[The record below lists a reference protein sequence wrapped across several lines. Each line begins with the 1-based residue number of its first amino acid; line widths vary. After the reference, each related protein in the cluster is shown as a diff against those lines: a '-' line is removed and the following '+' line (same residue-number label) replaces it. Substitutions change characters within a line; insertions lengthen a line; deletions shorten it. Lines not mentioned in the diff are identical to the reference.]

1 MLAKGVSSACDKRPK
16 DGPAATSCA
25 RHTYLIRI
33 LCAHGGPHKR
43 THPTRSSGA
52 WDKRTGR
59 AAIAQSFHA
68 AGTAGP
74 LAGLTGQNAEYG
86 CTLAGRQR

>member
-16 DGPAATSCA
+16 VGPAATSCA
-25 RHTYLIRI
+25 RHTYLMRI
-33 LCAHGGPHKR
+33 LCAHGGPHKC

-59 AAIAQSFHA
+59 AAIAQSFRA

-74 LAGLTGQNAEYG
+74 LA
-86 CTLAGRQR
+86 R